1 MKRTPKAAF
10 FIVAV
15 LIITLCVTAIF
26 GVYAQFGDRTD
37 TVIRGIAD
45 IRWGVDI
52 QGGVDVV
59 FGPADKNVKP
69 TAEQVDAVK
78 TIIENRLVS
87 QNITDYEAYAD
98 SANGQVVVRFPWADK
113 NQTAQSLVQE
123 LGKTGMLLFYKGEG
137 TTDSTTGYDV
147 PPTDESDLVLTG
159 DDVKSATAMVNQ
171 DTTTAGSSPYV
182 ISLELKSS
190 GQEKFS
196 AATKELAPTGKIS
209 IWLDFGETWAE
220 ENNTSRYTL
229 LSAPTVE
236 SHITDSSAVIT
247 GFADYESADEIA
259 DLITSGALPF
269 GVTDESVSVI
279 SPTMGENAL
288 SAMGVAGIIAL
299 LAVCILMIV
308 IYRLPGFV
316 AAIALCGQMAL
327 TIACIS
333 GYFGFLP
340 SFTMTLPGVAGLIL
354 SIGIGVDCNVIT
366 AEAVRDELRA
376 GKTIDGAIRSG
387 SKGSFSAIFDGNI
400 TVLIVAAVLMGVF
413 GSSDSLFGWFFRWL
427 PVSTTGSVYSFGYTL
442 LIGVITNFVMG
453 MWLTRIMLRSISRLK
468 IFRNPWFYGGERK

>member
-26 GVYAQFGDRTD
+26 GVYTQFGDRTD
-37 TVIRGIAD
+37 TIIRGISD

-59 FGPADKNVKP
+59 FGAADENANP
-69 TAEQVDAVK
+69 TAEQIDAVK
-78 TIIENRLVS
+78 TIIEKRLVA

-98 SANGQVVVRFPWADK
+98 SANGQVIVRFPWANK
-113 NQTAQSLVQE
+113 SQSAESLVAE
-123 LGKTGMLLFYKGEG
+123 LGKTGMLQFYEGNTTETTEDGQTIPKG
-137 TTDSTTGYDV
+137 T
-147 PPTDESDLVLTG
+147 LVLDG
-159 DDVKSATAMVNQ
+159 NDVASAEAIYTQVDEK
-171 DTTTAGSSPYV
+171 DTTPQYV
-182 ISLELKSS
+182 ISLTLKDS
-190 GQEKFS
+190 GKKAFS
-196 AATKELAPTGKIS
+196 DATKKLAGNGKIS
-209 IWLDFGETWAE
+209 IWLDFGETWAK
-220 ENNTSRYTL
+220 ENDTARYQML
-229 LSAPTVE
+229 QDPDVN
-236 SHITDSSAVIT
+236 SHISNGQAIIT
-247 GFADYESADEIA
+247 GFADYESAKEIA

-269 GVTDESVSVI
+269 GITDKSISVI
-279 SPTMGENAL
+279 SPTMGANAL
-288 SAMGVAGIIAL
+288 TAMGIAAVIAMI
-299 LAVCILMIV
+299 AVCILMIV
-308 IYRLPGFV
+308 IYRLPGLV
-316 AAIALCGQMAL
+316 ASIALCGQMAL
-327 TIACIS
+327 TVAAIS
-333 GYFGFLP
+333 GYFGFLN

-413 GSSDSLFGWFFRWL
+413 GSSDGIFGWLFSWL

-453 MWLTRIMLRSISRLK
+453 MWLSRLMLRSISRLK
-468 IFRNPWFYGGERK
+468 IFRNPWFYGGER

>member
-37 TVIRGIAD
+37 TVIRGISD

-59 FGPADKNVKP
+59 FGPADENANP
-69 TAEQVDAVK
+69 TDEQIDAVK
-78 TIIENRLVS
+78 TIIEKRLVA

-98 SANGQVVVRFPWADK
+98 SANGQVIVRFPWANK
-113 NQTAQSLVQE
+113 SQSAESLVAD
-123 LGKTGMLLFYKGEG
+123 LGRTGMLQFYEGNATETKDGQTVPKG
-137 TTDSTTGYDV
+137 T
-147 PPTDESDLVLTG
+147 LVLDG
-159 DDVKSATAMVNQ
+159 NDVASAEAIYTQVDEKDTTPQYVIALKLNDSGKKAFSDATKKLSATN
-171 DTTTAGSSPYV
+171 P
-182 ISLELKSS
+182 K
-190 GQEKFS
+190 
-196 AATKELAPTGKIS
+196 GKIS
-209 IWLDFGETWAE
+209 IWLDFGEAWAKDKGE
-220 ENNTSRYTL
+220 ARYQML
-229 LSAPTVE
+229 QDPDVQ
-236 SHITDSSAVIT
+236 SHISNGEAIIT
-247 GFADYESADEIA
+247 GFSDYESAKEIA

-269 GVTDESVSVI
+269 SITDKSISVI
-279 SPTMGENAL
+279 SPTMGANAL
-288 SAMGVAGIIAL
+288 TAMGIAAIIAMI
-299 LAVCILMIV
+299 AVCVLMVV
-308 IYRLPGFV
+308 IYRLPGLV

-327 TIACIS
+327 TVAAIS
-333 GYFGFLP
+333 GYFGFLN

-366 AEAVRDELRA
+366 AEAIRDELRA

-413 GSSDSLFGWFFRWL
+413 GSSDGIFGWLFSWL

-453 MWLTRIMLRSISRLK
+453 MWLSRIMLRSISRLK
-468 IFRNPWFYGGERK
+468 IFRNPWFYGGER

>member
-37 TVIRGIAD
+37 TIIRGISD

-59 FGPADKNVKP
+59 FGPADANANP
-69 TAEQVDAVK
+69 TDEQIDAVK
-78 TIIENRLVS
+78 TIIEKRLVA

-98 SANGQVVVRFPWADK
+98 AANGQVIVRFPWANK
-113 NQTAQSLVQE
+113 SQSAESLVAD
-123 LGKTGMLLFYKGEG
+123 LGKTGMLQFYEGNSTETKDGQTIPKG
-137 TTDSTTGYDV
+137 T
-147 PPTDESDLVLTG
+147 LVLDG
-159 DDVKSATAMVNQ
+159 NDVASAEAAYTQVSET
-171 DTTTAGSSPYV
+171 DTTPQYV
-182 ISLELKSS
+182 VALKLNDS
-190 GQEKFS
+190 GKKAFS
-196 AATKELAPTGKIS
+196 DATKKLAKTGKIS
-209 IWLDFGETWAE
+209 IWLDFGEAWAKNSGE
-220 ENNTSRYTL
+220 SRYQML
-229 LSAPTVE
+229 QDPDVQ
-236 SHITDSSAVIT
+236 SHISNGEAIIT
-247 GFADYESADEIA
+247 GFADYESAKEIA

-269 GVTDESVSVI
+269 SITDKSISVI
-279 SPTMGENAL
+279 SPTMGANAL
-288 SAMGVAGIIAL
+288 TAMGIAAIIAMI
-299 LAVCILMIV
+299 AVCILMV
-308 IYRLPGFV
+308 VLYRLPGFV

-327 TIACIS
+327 TVAAIS
-333 GYFGFLP
+333 GYFGVLN

-366 AEAVRDELRA
+366 AEAIRDELRG

-413 GSSDSLFGWFFRWL
+413 GSSDGIFGWLFSWL

-453 MWLTRIMLRSISRLK
+453 MWLSRVMLRSISRLK
-468 IFRNPWFYGGERK
+468 IFRNPWFYGGER

>member
-26 GVYAQFGDRTD
+26 GVYAQHGDRTD
-37 TVIRGIAD
+37 TIIRGISD

-59 FGPADKNVKP
+59 FGPADENANP
-69 TAEQVDAVK
+69 TDEQIEAVK
-78 TIIENRLVS
+78 TIIEKRLVA

-98 SANGQVVVRFPWADK
+98 AANGQVIVRFPWANK
-113 NQTAQSLVQE
+113 SQSAESLVAD
-123 LGKTGMLLFYKGEG
+123 LGRTGMLQFYEGNATETKDGQTVPKG
-137 TTDSTTGYDV
+137 T
-147 PPTDESDLVLTG
+147 LVLDG
-159 DDVKSATAMVNQ
+159 NDVASAEAIYTQVSET
-171 DTTTAGSSPYV
+171 DTTPQYV
-182 ISLELKSS
+182 IALKLNDS
-190 GQEKFS
+190 GKKAFS
-196 AATKELAPTGKIS
+196 DATKKLAKTGKIS
-209 IWLDFGETWAE
+209 IWLDFGEAWAKDKGE
-220 ENNTSRYTL
+220 ARYQML
-229 LSAPTVE
+229 QDPDVNE
-236 SHITDSSAVIT
+236 HISNGEAIIT
-247 GFADYESADEIA
+247 GFADYESAKEIA

-269 GVTDESVSVI
+269 SITDKSISVI
-279 SPTMGENAL
+279 SPTMGANAL
-288 SAMGVAGIIAL
+288 TAMGIAAIIAMI
-299 LAVCILMIV
+299 AVCVLMVV
-308 IYRLPGFV
+308 IYRLPGLV

-327 TIACIS
+327 TVAAIS
-333 GYFGFLP
+333 GYFGFLN

-366 AEAVRDELRA
+366 AEAIRDELRA

-413 GSSDSLFGWFFRWL
+413 GSSDGIFGWLFSWL

-453 MWLTRIMLRSISRLK
+453 MWLSRIMLRSISRLK
-468 IFRNPWFYGGERK
+468 IFRNPWFYGGER